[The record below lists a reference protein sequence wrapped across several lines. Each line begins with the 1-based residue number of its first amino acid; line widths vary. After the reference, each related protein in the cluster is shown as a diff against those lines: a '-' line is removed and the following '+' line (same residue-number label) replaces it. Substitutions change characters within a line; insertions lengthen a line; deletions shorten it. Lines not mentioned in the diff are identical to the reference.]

1 MKKWPAFDN
10 NGDLPVGIHQ
20 ATLAET
26 IQHFGTSTPQRER
39 IGQQLKRIFKLA
51 NSTGKVA
58 RFIVFGSFVT
68 GKPDPGDIDIFL
80 LMMDT
85 FDVDQVDS
93 EAALIFD
100 HQNAQNILGA
110 SVFWIRRLAA
120 IGGEQE
126 AVKHWQVKRDNTLR
140 GIVEVINN
148 DS

>member
-10 NGDLPVGIHQ
+10 YGDLPVGIHQ

-26 IQHFGTSTPQRER
+26 IQHFGAGSPQRER
-39 IGQQLKRIFKLA
+39 IGQQLERIFKLA

-68 GKPDPGDIDIFL
+68 VKPDPGDIDIFL

-85 FDVDQVDS
+85 FDVGQVDG

-100 HQNAQNILGA
+100 HQKAQSILGA
-110 SVFWIRRLAA
+110 SVFWIRKLAA

-126 AVKHWQVKRDNTLR
+126 AMKHWQVKRDNTLR